1 MNRIILLLGAVFA
14 LLPFATPKAHS
25 QSAPPKFRWQELT
38 AAGGIADGRFQSQ
51 FIVPL
56 DLRDDGSWFAVIYHA
71 DSAPN
76 YVVVKGDRVT
86 DVPFTGDGALYQMNA
101 SGDACGWEY
110 TDPEETVASGV
121 LRDRDGR
128 LTAFAPPQG
137 FPYAILNGISNN
149 GQLVGQAYD
158 EDFNSYAVR
167 VVDGACL
174 ITPIPVDTVY
184 SYFTSVNNDGAVA
197 GAFYDLD
204 FNFSSFVWDAA
215 GFHIVTAPNV
225 TGLTLSKLNNRGMA
239 VGSGYLLPDSR
250 GVGIVR
256 EANGSVYTVDY
267 QPNWAPTRTFTLPS
281 GEEVVATLGIN
292 FGSQLLSVN
301 DSGRVLATAQVLYY
315 YKVGDVKYSIPVTQY
330 AIGTPAGH

>member
-167 VVDGACL
+167 SRWTQSTPTSRQS
-174 ITPIPVDTVY
+174 ITMEPSPAHSTTWTSIFPH
-184 SYFTSVNNDGAVA
+184 SYGTPLVFTS
-197 GAFYDLD
+197 
-204 FNFSSFVWDAA
+204 SQ
-215 GFHIVTAPNV
+215 
-225 TGLTLSKLNNRGMA
+225 R
-239 VGSGYLLPDSR
+239 
-250 GVGIVR
+250 
-256 EANGSVYTVDY
+256 
-267 QPNWAPTRTFTLPS
+267 PT
-281 GEEVVATLGIN
+281 
-292 FGSQLLSVN
+292 
-301 DSGRVLATAQVLYY
+301 
-315 YKVGDVKYSIPVTQY
+315 
-330 AIGTPAGH
+330 